1 MRGALKRSVCTVCGR
16 VCIVVSRVCLTDR
29 GFESGGSVLGL
40 LSWSLSEPLGSIW
53 TCSVANSIRW
63 IVFTIHTEQTFFKRG
78 SSWDPSD
85 SEAIQGYSGLF
96 HPNIGFQSYLFGCL
110 GKTVLRSKCRRR
122 QKKAEEVWRRS
133 AELLRPRILAKQP
146 RAPTGYRFGAIIRND
161 FFGCKTFKF
170 HYNN

>member
-85 SEAIQGYSGLF
+85 SEAIQGYSVLF

-110 GKTVLRSKCRRR
+110 GKTVLRSKCRRSL
-122 QKKAEEVWRRS
+122 KKKC
-133 AELLRPRILAKQP
+133 RIAASKNPGQATPSTHRLPFWGNNPK
-146 RAPTGYRFGAIIRND
+146 RFLWL
-161 FFGCKTFKF
+161 
-170 HYNN
+170 